1 MGRPGKWTRFPIG
14 NPPRSTAILRSV
26 KSLLTT
32 LLAALLLLAPSC
44 GPVAAEAPP
53 VKARVTWITDGDTI
67 SVKIGSR
74 SEKVRLLGVD
84 TPESNDVREEYKQA
98 AYDARDWLIAKLKGK
113 TVVLEADPQA
123 DDRDK
128 HGRLLRYVLLDGE
141 NVNLTLVREGMGW
154 AYTRFKYTKRDE
166 FKKTQS
172 EAAAAGRG
180 VAKLPDGPG
189 RKTSK

>member
-1 MGRPGKWTRFPIG
+1 M
-14 NPPRSTAILRSV
+14 

-32 LLAALLLLAPSC
+32 VLAALLFLAPSC
-44 GPVAAEAPP
+44 APVAAEAPP

-74 SEKVRLLGVD
+74 SEKIRLLGVD
-84 TPESNDVREEYKQA
+84 TPETNDVREEYRQA
-98 AYDARDWLIAKLKGK
+98 AYDARDWLIAKLKKK

-154 AYTRFKYTKRDE
+154 ATTQFRYAKKDE
-166 FKKTQS
+166 FKKAQN
-172 EAAAAGRG
+172 EAAAARRG
-180 VAKLPDGPG
+180 VARLPDGPG
-189 RKTSK
+189 RKTSR

>member
-1 MGRPGKWTRFPIG
+1 M
-14 NPPRSTAILRSV
+14 
-26 KSLLTT
+26 KSPLAALF
-32 LLAALLLLAPSC
+32 AALLLLSPSC
-44 GPVAAEAPP
+44 APAAAAAPP

-84 TPESNDVREEYKQA
+84 TPETNDVREEYKQA
-98 AYDARDWLIAKLKGK
+98 AYDARDWLIAKLKKK
-113 TVVLEADPQA
+113 TVVLEADPEA

-154 AYTRFKYTKRDE
+154 AYTRFKYTKKNE
-166 FKKTQS
+166 FKKAQG
-172 EAAAAGRG
+172 EAAAARRG
-180 VAKLPDGPG
+180 VARLPDGPG
-189 RKTSK
+189 RKTSR